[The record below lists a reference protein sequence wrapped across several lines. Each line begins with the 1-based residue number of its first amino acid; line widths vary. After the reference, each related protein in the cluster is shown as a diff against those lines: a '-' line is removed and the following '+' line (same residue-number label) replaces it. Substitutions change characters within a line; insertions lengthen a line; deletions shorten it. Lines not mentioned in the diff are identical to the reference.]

1 MTIAEEYNG
10 TQTRKLVGFH
20 SCNTHNHTAQTFG
33 KVYDAKDE
41 MKVLV
46 ETKAVKELS
55 KSANDIALEV
65 LTDIKAAHTGHL
77 FEAMTIEQMKSL
89 VYSCRERSLRSIS
102 EFSDWAARL
111 ESFPI
116 WLTQLKM
123 SKGCSSNSI

>member
-1 MTIAEEYNG
+1 MTIVEEFNG

-89 VYSCRERSLRSIS
+89 VYRARRP

-111 ESFPI
+111 ESFPMAYTAEDDER
-116 WLTQLKM
+116 LFL
-123 SKGCSSNSI
+123 